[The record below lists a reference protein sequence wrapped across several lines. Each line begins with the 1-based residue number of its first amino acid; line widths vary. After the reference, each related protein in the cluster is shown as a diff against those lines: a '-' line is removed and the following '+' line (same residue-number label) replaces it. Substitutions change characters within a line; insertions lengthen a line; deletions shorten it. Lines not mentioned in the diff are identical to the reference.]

1 MQAMLNIRIPFA
13 GLSSKAK
20 KACLLT
26 ALVIAV
32 IAFPAGAYGTG
43 QMAFQQHAR
52 ANSAYSEGDYQ
63 TAVKHHLRATDMANE
78 IPRYRVA
85 LAHTYHALGQYGK
98 AIGEYTTV
106 LELQPGL
113 ESALCGRATTYAA
126 IGAHNLAQEDLRGV
140 RSSLHSNKQDNDCE
154 VSQRIP
160 RN

>member
-1 MQAMLNIRIPFA
+1 MLNIRIPFA
-13 GLSSKAK
+13 RLSSRAK
-20 KACLLT
+20 KASLLT
-26 ALVIAV
+26 ALV

-43 QMAFQQHAR
+43 QMAFQQHDR
-52 ANSAYSEGDYQ
+52 ANSAYSRGDYQ

-85 LAHTYHALGQYGK
+85 LAHTYHALGHYSK
-98 AIGEYTTV
+98 AISEYTTV

-126 IGAHNLAQEDLRGV
+126 IGAHNLAQEDLREV
-140 RSSLHSNKQDNDCE
+140 SSSHHSNKQDNDCE
-154 VSQRIP
+154 VSQRIS